1 MACSLQLGELALDL
15 LAARGRGVVVLD
27 RELLD
32 LELLDAAL
40 DLVDL
45 GRDGGQLDADARG
58 GLVDQVDRLVGEE
71 AVGDVAVAEHR
82 GGDQRGVGDADAVV
96 RLVALLEPAQDRDR
110 VLDRRLADVDRLEA
124 PLERR
129 VLLDVLLVLV
139 ERGGADRAQLAAG
152 EHRLEQV
159 GGVDGALGGAGADDR
174 VQLVHEQDDLAVG
187 LLDLLEDGLQAL
199 LELAAVLG
207 AGDQRADVERD
218 DAAVLE
224 LLRHVAGDDALGE
237 ALGDRG
243 LADAGLADQDGVVL
257 GAAGE
262 DLDDAADLVVAAD
275 DRVELAVLGGLREV
289 AAELLERLVLV
300 LGVLVGHAVRAAD
313 GLDRLDDVL
322 LARAVAAQRLAGGG
336 LVVGEREQ
344 QVLGRDVLVLEL
356 APARARRR
364 AGRRR
369 ARGASGRLGGRALD
383 GRELVERGVDV
394 VADGL
399 RAGAELVEDRDDDA
413 VLLLEQDGEQVL
425 GRGLGVVA
433 RGGERAGGLERGAGL
448 GREAIDVHR
457 LKISVGGTEII
468 AEDRRRFQSVVLPW
482 PRPLP
487 AAAVSAPPPAAVV
500 VDGRD
505 RGAGPAVAVGC
516 GVAVGFGCALPLL
529 RLRASASAVGVRVAV
544 AFGASSLRRR

>member
-1 MACSLQLGELALDL
+1 MLADDPLVQAVLHREQLGHLGLHQARDGDARPLAHDLGDVVGVDVLAQVDGGLGLGVLARVGLLELLLELGDLAVAQLGGALVVELALGALELRARLVEALGDLAEALGGLLLALPLGAHAGDLLAQLGELALDL
-15 LAARGRGVVVLD
+15 RAALGGGVVLGDGEV
-27 RELLD
+27 LD
-32 LELLDAAL
+32 LELLDAPL

-45 GRDGGQLDADARG
+45 GRDRGELDADARG

-96 RLVALLEPAQDRDR
+96 GLVALLEPAQDRDR

-199 LELAAVLG
+199 LELAAVLR

-218 DAAVLE
+218 DAAVAQ
-224 LLRHVAGDDALGE
+224 LLGHVAGDDALGE

-275 DRVELAVLGGLREV
+275 DGVELAVLGGLREV
-289 AAELLERLVLV
+289 AAELLERLERV
-300 LGVLVGHAVRAAD
+300 LGVL
-313 GLDRLDDVL
+313 
-322 LARAVAAQRLAGGG
+322 
-336 LVVGEREQ
+336 
-344 QVLGRDVLVLEL
+344 GR
-356 APARARRR
+356 
-364 AGRRR
+364 
-369 ARGASGRLGGRALD
+369 
-383 GRELVERGVDV
+383 
-394 VADGL
+394 
-399 RAGAELVEDRDDDA
+399 
-413 VLLLEQDGEQVL
+413 
-425 GRGLGVVA
+425 
-433 RGGERAGGLERGAGL
+433 
-448 GREAIDVHR
+448 
-457 LKISVGGTEII
+457 
-468 AEDRRRFQSVVLPW
+468 
-482 PRPLP
+482 
-487 AAAVSAPPPAAVV
+487 
-500 VDGRD
+500 
-505 RGAGPAVAVGC
+505 
-516 GVAVGFGCALPLL
+516 
-529 RLRASASAVGVRVAV
+529 
-544 AFGASSLRRR
+544 

>member
-1 MACSLQLGELALDL
+1 MRRSTSSISVGTEDSSI
-15 LAARGRGVVVLD
+15 
-27 RELLD
+27 
-32 LELLDAAL
+32 
-40 DLVDL
+40 
-45 GRDGGQLDADARG
+45 ADPRG

-110 VLDRRLADVDRLEA
+110 VLDGRLADVDRLEA
-124 PLERR
+124 ALERG

-152 EHRLEQV
+152 EHRLQQV

-199 LELAAVLG
+199 LELAAVLR

-218 DAAVLE
+218 DAAVAE
-224 LLRHVAGDDALGE
+224 LLGHVAGDDALGE

-262 DLDDAADLVVAAD
+262 DLDHAADLVVAAD
-275 DRVELAVLGGLREV
+275 DGVELAVLGGLREV

-300 LGVLVGHAVRAAD
+300 LGVLVGDAVRAAD

-322 LARAVAAQRLAGGG
+322 LARAVAAQRVA
-336 LVVGEREQ
+336 
-344 QVLGRDVLVLEL
+344 
-356 APARARRR
+356 
-364 AGRRR
+364 
-369 ARGASGRLGGRALD
+369 GGRACAAASESSRCSVETYSSLNWPSSRSAARRTATSS
-383 GRELVERGVDV
+383 RETVGSVAAPWMVGSLLERGVDV
-394 VADGL
+394 AADRLGP
-399 RAGAELVEDRDDDA
+399 GAELVQDGDDDA

-425 GRGLGVVA
+425 GGRLGVVA
-433 RGGERAGGLERGAGL
+433 RGGEGEWRPRARRG
-448 GREAIDVHR
+448 
-457 LKISVGGTEII
+457 T
-468 AEDRRRFQSVVLPW
+468 W
-482 PRPLP
+482 W
-487 AAAVSAPPPAAVV
+487 
-500 VDGRD
+500 
-505 RGAGPAVAVGC
+505 
-516 GVAVGFGCALPLL
+516 
-529 RLRASASAVGVRVAV
+529 
-544 AFGASSLRRR
+544 